1 MPEGGVVAV
10 GRRKG
15 GARMARYLWKVS
27 YTAEGAKGLLAEG
40 GTSRKNTIQKL
51 IRSLGGKLVS
61 FDFAFGDDDAYVI
74 AEVKDATD
82 VAAVSLAVAAAGG
95 ARVTT
100 VQLLTPDQ
108 MDAAAKKNVA
118 YRAPG
123 A

>member
-1 MPEGGVVAV
+1 MSKYLFKANYTLEGLKGVRA
-10 GRRKG
+10 K
-15 GARMARYLWKVS
+15 
-27 YTAEGAKGLLAEG
+27 GAKSRADAIASMVNGMS
-40 GTSRKNTIQKL
+40 GT
-51 IRSLGGKLVS
+51 VES
-61 FDFAFGDDDAYVI
+61 FYFAFGDDDAYVI

>member
-1 MPEGGVVAV
+1 
-10 GRRKG
+10 
-15 GARMARYLWKVS
+15 MARYLWKVS